1 MIVSES
7 CISLNKTTTYKF
19 GKKGKHNRGSSEPN
33 GTQMVNCEFL
43 EKKA

>member
-19 GKKGKHNRGSSEPN
+19 GKKGNITEAA
-33 GTQMVNCEFL
+33 VNQWNTDGEL
-43 EKKA
+43 